1 LFSQHFSRPLSV
13 FSYVSLYRAAMSS
26 RGTDSSPLLPDSGS
40 GESCLQAALDGSRE
54 AQAELLEAVRPY
66 LLSVAQDELASDIR
80 PKLAA
85 SDVVQIAVLQA
96 WQNFGD
102 FRGKTRAELIGWLQT
117 ILINCAANGARRYRK
132 IAKRDVRREQSLEQM
147 ASEFGGA
154 LADSANSPS
163 INMMASEERQR
174 MELVLGR
181 LSPKNE
187 QTIRLRN
194 DLGLSFV
201 EMGVALSC
209 SASAASKQWARAV
222 KALGRELLRDE
233 TDQL

>member
-1 LFSQHFSRPLSV
+1 
-13 FSYVSLYRAAMSS
+13 
-26 RGTDSSPLLPDSGS
+26 
-40 GESCLQAALDGSRE
+40 
-54 AQAELLEAVRPY
+54 AQLLEAVRPY

-80 PKLAA
+80 PKMAA

-102 FRGKTRAELIGWLQT
+102 FRGQTRAELIGWLQT
-117 ILINCAANGARRYRK
+117 ILSHCAANGARRYRRT
-132 IAKRDVRREQSLEQM
+132 AKRDVRREQSLEQM

-163 INMMASEERQR
+163 VNMMASEERQR
-174 MELVLGR
+174 MERALRR
-181 LSPKNE
+181 LSPENE
-187 QTIRLRN
+187 QAIRLRN

-209 SASAASKQWARAV
+209 SANAARKLWARAV
-222 KALGRELLRDE
+222 KELGRELHRDE
-233 TDQL
+233 TDQSR

>member
-1 LFSQHFSRPLSV
+1 
-13 FSYVSLYRAAMSS
+13 MSS
-26 RGTDSSPLLPDSGS
+26 HGIGSGPLLPESGCDSS
-40 GESCLQAALDGSRE
+40 ASCLQAALDGSRE
-54 AQAELLEAVRPY
+54 AQAQLLEAVRPY

-96 WQNFGD
+96 WQNFSD

-117 ILINCAANGARRYRK
+117 ILSNCAANGARRYRGT
-132 IAKRDVRREQSLEQM
+132 AKRDVRREQRLEQM

-174 MELVLGR
+174 MERALGR

-187 QTIRLRN
+187 QAIRLRN
-194 DLGLSFV
+194 DLGMSFA

-209 SASAASKQWARAV
+209 STNAARKQWARAL
-222 KALGRELLRDE
+222 KELGRELHRDE
-233 TDQL
+233 TDQS

>member
-1 LFSQHFSRPLSV
+1 
-13 FSYVSLYRAAMSS
+13 MSS
-26 RGTDSSPLLPDSGS
+26 HGIGSGPLLPDSGS
-40 GESCLQAALDGSRE
+40 GSSESCLQAALDGSRE
-54 AQAELLEAVRPY
+54 AQAQLLEAVRPY
-66 LLSVAQDELASDIR
+66 LLSVAQDELANDVR

-85 SDVVQIAVLQA
+85 SDVVQITVLQA
-96 WQNFGD
+96 WQNFAD
-102 FRGKTRAELIGWLQT
+102 FRGQTRADLIGWLQT
-117 ILINCAANGARRYRK
+117 ILENCAADGTRHYLGT
-132 IAKRDVRREQSLEQM
+132 AKRDISREQSLEQM

-209 SASAASKQWARAV
+209 SANAARKQWARAL
-222 KALGRELLRDE
+222 KELGQELHRDE
-233 TDQL
+233 PEQS